1 MNIHKIKMQCIT
13 NIISVIYAL
22 IYSHTTQLMRKY
34 ITLLL
39 LSFAF
44 SSIAATPVTTA
55 TVSGHWTLAGSPYLI
70 YNNIKVDNGFSLRID
85 PGVDVIFQG
94 SFQFNVYGILYA
106 AGTATQPISFFV
118 GDTTGFTTDTLTAAG
133 GWDGIFFRPYT
144 GVVADT
150 SAFRYCNISYTKFD
164 SAGSALSFLEYA
176 SLGIQR
182 SVRIANCN
190 IFSNR
195 TRTEYGANIIYIYSP
210 SYFSAEL
217 DSCNIYDNFCA
228 KPVVYHVNLSSGH
241 STIKNCSIYQNNVGN
256 ETVVAGRGYLHL
268 HNNNVHHNTQYG
280 FSGGVATIT
289 VFGDSVIITGNKI
302 HHNLYQNTGGIYCGG
317 GFVDINANLI
327 CNNAHTSS
335 AHCGALDG
343 GGGINLSFGKYYI
356 VRNNII
362 ANNYSSFH
370 GGGISLHKAIAVIT
384 NNQIINNS
392 ATTGAAI
399 YFFNDTTN
407 LIFKNN
413 IFFGNTET
421 GSTSLLSPNIR
432 GVKAGIFNVT
442 YDHNWSEHNTLFD
455 LDISGVGTFTLL
467 GDTTTNLMGTSP
479 SLIAPTST
487 SSYTDDAL
495 PGDFGLL
502 TSSPCIDNGDFT
514 GITPGFTDYAGVTR
528 VLGPRMDIGAYEY
541 GSGDILGT
549 PHTPSQMAMQV
560 YPNPAG
566 SDIYI
571 RTPTATGHLLLTA
584 ITGQQICNL
593 PVTATLTQLDV
604 HSLPR
609 NMYLVSWINEAGI
622 KTTQKL
628 VIE

>member
-1 MNIHKIKMQCIT
+1 MKK
-13 NIISVIYAL
+13 YA
-22 IYSHTTQLMRKY
+22 
-34 ITLLL
+34 TLFFIFL
-39 LSFAF
+39 AF
-44 SSIAATPVTTA
+44 GSIAATPVTTA
-55 TVSGHWTLAGSPYLI
+55 TVSGHWTLAGSPYLV
-70 YNNIKVDNGFSLRID
+70 YNDIKVDNGYSLRID
-85 PGVDVIFQG
+85 PGVDIIFQG
-94 SFQFNVYGILYA
+94 SFRFNVYGILYA
-106 AGTATQPISFFV
+106 AGTSTQPISFFV

-133 GWDGIFFRPYT
+133 GWHGIFFRPYT

-150 SAFRYCNISYTKFD
+150 SAFRYCNISYSKFD
-164 SAGSALSFLEYA
+164 SVDNVSFPEYA

-182 SVRIANCN
+182 SVRVANCN

-195 TRTEYGANIIYIYSP
+195 TLSRYGVNIVYIYSS

-228 KPVVYHVNLSSGH
+228 KPIVYHVNLSSGH
-241 STIKNCSIYQNNVGN
+241 STIKNCSIYQNNVRN
-256 ETVVAGRGYLHL
+256 ETVVAGRGYLHM
-268 HNNNVHHNTQYG
+268 HNNNFHHNTQNG

-302 HHNLYQNTGGIYCGG
+302 HHNLYQNTGGIYCAG

-370 GGGISLHKAIAVIT
+370 GGGISLHKAKVVIT

-399 YFFNDTTN
+399 YIFNDTN
-407 LIFKNN
+407 NVIFKNN
-413 IFFGNTET
+413 IFWGNTESST
-421 GSTSLLSPNIR
+421 TSLLSPNI
-432 GVKAGIFNVT
+432 KGINSGAFNLT
-442 YDHNWSEHNTLFD
+442 YDHNWSQHNSLFD
-455 LDISGVGTFTLL
+455 LDIFSLSAVTLL
-467 GDTTTNLMGTSP
+467 GDTTTNLSGTSP

-487 SSYTDDAL
+487 ASYTEDAL
-495 PGDFGLL
+495 PADFGLN

-514 GITPGFTDYAGVTR
+514 GIEPGTTDYAGVTR

-549 PHTPSQMAMQV
+549 PHTPFSETTMQV

-566 SDIYI
+566 NNIYI
-571 RTPTATGHLLLTA
+571 ETHSATGRLLLTS
-584 ITGQQICNL
+584 ITGHQICTI
-593 PVTATLTQLDV
+593 PVTTNTTQLDV

-609 NMYLVSWINEAGI
+609 NIYFISWINEAGI
-622 KTTQKL
+622 KTTRK
-628 VIE
+628 VIIE